1 MELTK
6 STIQNLLATNDRAV
20 ARAITVIYARQ
31 TEDEQ
36 ATQSTSKSNG
46 IGFNGRDAGFASSL
60 AEKLGKG
67 WTLSPKQVSCGRKMM
82 MKYWRQL
89 IDASNEKASA

>member
-20 ARAITVIYARQ
+20 IRAISVIYARQ
-31 TEDEQ
+31 TADEQ
-36 ATQSTSKSNG
+36 ATKTTSNANG

-60 AEKLGKG
+60 AEKIEKG

-89 IDASNEKASA
+89 IDASKDKATA